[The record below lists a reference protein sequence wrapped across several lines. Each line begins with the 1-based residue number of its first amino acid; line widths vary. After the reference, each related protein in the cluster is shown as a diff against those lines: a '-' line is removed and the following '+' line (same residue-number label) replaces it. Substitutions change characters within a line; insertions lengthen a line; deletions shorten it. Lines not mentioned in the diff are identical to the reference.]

1 MDDYQP
7 GPHSDQRFTDLLTL
21 ASTKEVSTGTRPRV
35 FLGWYVVAAAA
46 LAAFGEVA
54 FFNPVLGVF
63 IPEFESEFGWSR
75 TEISAGVTLGS
86 LVSAAIA
93 PFFGPLVD
101 RYGGRRF
108 VVGGSL
114 LMCVGLV
121 CLSQMQTE
129 WQFFILY
136 ALGRG
141 TASGLIG
148 LAGSVTVSKWFVRRR
163 GFAVGVMSLG
173 SRAGFAVLPI
183 GVQLI
188 IEASSWRTAA
198 LSLAAFVILVAVI
211 PSLRWLHSR
220 PEDFGLLPDGA
231 PVPPPSGLL
240 VPQPMREVSWTRH
253 DAVRTSA
260 FWLVTAAVAL
270 QSWAGGAI
278 NLHQIPHLV
287 DSGLSAESAA
297 LTVSLLAVFAAAG
310 AFLEGFLDS
319 SLGSRW
325 TFIIGLLGSSVGM
338 VILMNVHSIETAMA
352 FAFVY
357 GLSWGLQ
364 VTSSQIVFAD
374 YFGRES
380 LGAIRGSSVPFQMG
394 LNAIGPLVAGGAYD
408 LTGSYLAAF
417 IPFTI
422 AYLLAVGALLLA
434 RKPALPETLPASA
447 A

>member
-1 MDDYQP
+1 VTTP
-7 GPHSDQRFTDLLTL
+7 VEAPEK
-21 ASTKEVSTGTRPRV
+21 TKPRV

-63 IPEFESEFGWSR
+63 IPEFEREFGWSR

-86 LVSAAIA
+86 LVSAVIA

-114 LMCVGLV
+114 LMVVGLA

-188 IEASSWRTAA
+188 IDASSWRTAA
-198 LSLAAFVILVAVI
+198 LALAGFVVMVAVL

-220 PEDFGLLPDGA
+220 PEAFGLQPDGSQEAA
-231 PVPPPSGLL
+231 PPGTHPRPFEREMSWSR
-240 VPQPMREVSWTRH
+240 QEAMRTR
-253 DAVRTSA
+253 A

-310 AFLEGFLDS
+310 AFLEGFLDG

-325 TFIIGLLGSSVGM
+325 TFVIGLLGSSAGM
-338 VILMNVHSIETAMA
+338 VVLMSVDGIGTALV

-374 YFGRES
+374 YFGRGS
-380 LGAIRGSSVPFQMG
+380 LGAIRGASVPFQMG

-422 AYLLAVGALLLA
+422 AYLIAAVAMVVA
-434 RKPALPETLPASA
+434 RRPALPAGQGR
-447 A
+447 

>member
-1 MDDYQP
+1 LVTQVESP
-7 GPHSDQRFTDLLTL
+7 P
-21 ASTKEVSTGTRPRV
+21 AAPKPRL
-35 FLGWYVVAAAA
+35 FLGWHVVAAAA

-63 IPEFESEFGWSR
+63 IPEFEREFGWSR

-86 LVSAAIA
+86 LLSALIA

-108 VVGGSL
+108 VVGGAL
-114 LMCVGLV
+114 LMFVGLV

-129 WQFFILY
+129 WQFFIIY
-136 ALGRG
+136 GLGRG
-141 TASGLIG
+141 TASGLIS
-148 LAGSVTVSKWFVRRR
+148 LAASVTVSKWFVRRR

-188 IEASSWRTAA
+188 IDSSSWRMAVLT
-198 LSLAAFVILVAVI
+198 LAGLVIVFAVL
-211 PSLRWLHSR
+211 PSFWWLHSN
-220 PEDFGLLPDGA
+220 PEQFGLQPDGE
-231 PVPPPSGLL
+231 PMPPPS
-240 VPQPMREVSWTRH
+240 PEATRAAFSREVNWSRH
-253 DAVRTSA
+253 DAVRTNA
-260 FWLVTAAVAL
+260 FWLLTAAVAL

-287 DSGLSAESAA
+287 DRGLSAETAA
-297 LTVSLLAVFAAAG
+297 LTLSLLAVFAAAG

-319 SLGSRW
+319 TLGSRW
-325 TFIIGLLGSSVGM
+325 TLIIGLLGSSVGM
-338 VILMNVHSIETAMA
+338 VILMNVTGVSSAII
-352 FAFVY
+352 FAAVY

-374 YFGRES
+374 YFGRVS
-380 LGAIRGSSVPFQMG
+380 LGAIRGASIPFQMG
-394 LNAIGPLVAGGAYD
+394 LNAIGPLVAGAAYD
-408 LTGSYLAAF
+408 YTGSYLAAF

-422 AYLLAVGALLLA
+422 AYVVAAGAMLVA
-434 RKPALPETLPASA
+434 KRPAHPATSSELNI
-447 A
+447 